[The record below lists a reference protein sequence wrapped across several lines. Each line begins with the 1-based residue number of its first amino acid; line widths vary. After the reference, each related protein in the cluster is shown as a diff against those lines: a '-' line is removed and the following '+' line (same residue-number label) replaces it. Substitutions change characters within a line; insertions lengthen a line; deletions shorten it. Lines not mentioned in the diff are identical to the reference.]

1 MGHQLKLIWFAALL
15 AMFSSSFV
23 LAASDTSHFKAI
35 PADELR
41 ALASHQQWL
50 HLLHYRQ
57 HPYTFRF
64 ISQNDS
70 PEFFLAEKGKTNAH
84 EELVA
89 DLSAFLLT
97 DQADNASAQCR
108 FPARY

>member
-1 MGHQLKLIWFAALL
+1 MGHQLKLILIAALL

-23 LAASDTSHFKAI
+23 LAASDTSQVKVV

-41 ALASHQQWL
+41 DLALHQQWL

-70 PEFFLAEKGKTNAH
+70 PEFF
-84 EELVA
+84 
-89 DLSAFLLT
+89 S
-97 DQADNASAQCR
+97 C
-108 FPARY
+108 